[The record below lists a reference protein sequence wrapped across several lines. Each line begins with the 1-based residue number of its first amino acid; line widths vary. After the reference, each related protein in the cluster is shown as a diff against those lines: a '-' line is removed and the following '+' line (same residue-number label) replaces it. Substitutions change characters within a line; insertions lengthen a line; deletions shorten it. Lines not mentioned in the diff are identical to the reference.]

1 MYGPKQMKAEAVDVV
16 SAMQSRM
23 LNSLSEWSRKEFN
36 EEISDST
43 LMLRNTLGEIAPRI
57 LNRCQE
63 FLSMVQVDSRC
74 LDEEQEREIEEEREE
89 EAEREVY
96 RPGPE
101 KPYKPDETNFQ
112 WIKNLIHSPSEAL
125 GYLRDGEAQPLIE
138 ALKQTTVY
146 SLLNESGFDS
156 RIVTSYN
163 FRRTLQ

>member
-16 SAMQSRM
+16 SALQNRM

-43 LMLRNTLGEIAPRI
+43 LMLRSILGEIAPRI
-57 LNRCQE
+57 LNRCRE

-89 EAEREVY
+89 EAQREVY

-101 KPYKPDETNFQ
+101 EAYQPKNFD
-112 WIKNLIHSPSEAL
+112 WLIYLIRSPSEASR
-125 GYLRDGEAQPLIE
+125 YFEEGEVQPLLE

-146 SLLNESGFDS
+146 SLLKESGFDS
-156 RIVTSYN
+156 RIFISYN

>member
-1 MYGPKQMKAEAVDVV
+1 MQTVAQAVDVV
-16 SAMQSRM
+16 SSMQNRM
-23 LNSLSEWSRKEFN
+23 LNSLSEWSRKEF
-36 EEISDST
+36 EEETSAST
-43 LMLRNTLGEIAPRI
+43 LILSNILSEIAPLI
-57 LNRCQE
+57 LNRCRE

-101 KPYKPDETNFQ
+101 KAYQPKNFD
-112 WIKNLIHSPSEAL
+112 WLIHLIRSPSEVL
-125 GYLRDGEAQPLIE
+125 RYLEEGEAQPLLE

-146 SLLNESGFDS
+146 SLLKESGFDS
-156 RIVTSYN
+156 RIFNSYN